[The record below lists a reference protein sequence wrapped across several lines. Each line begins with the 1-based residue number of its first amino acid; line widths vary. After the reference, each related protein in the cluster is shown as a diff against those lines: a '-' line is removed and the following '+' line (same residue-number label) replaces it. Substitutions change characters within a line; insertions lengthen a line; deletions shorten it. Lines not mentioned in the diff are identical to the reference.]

1 MRNLKGS
8 NEQGFTFLEAMVV
21 VLIIGILLTLA
32 VPTYQAY
39 IIKGNRTD
47 MQTVMVQIAQK
58 MATYQAA
65 NRSYQGA
72 VLSNAQIYG
81 TTTYPKE
88 EPLYNLQLTLSD
100 SNNDGRADSWTLNAS
115 PISGKRQKDDGQI
128 RLNDQ
133 GWRCWIEG
141 ESSCGL
147 TATSSWKDN

>member
-100 SNNDGRADSWTLNAS
+100 SNT
-115 PISGKRQKDDGQI
+115 I
-128 RLNDQ
+128 
-133 GWRCWIEG
+133 
-141 ESSCGL
+141 
-147 TATSSWKDN
+147 